1 MRTNIDLHMHSL
13 YSDDGEFTP
22 TELVEQCHNANIEV
36 MAIADHNFVKAID
49 EAKAAAKKYAMSVIP
64 AIEIDCVYKGIN
76 LHVLGYGI
84 DYHHPSFNKLGE
96 DILKQELLLSDI
108 KLEKTNALF
117 HTQLTREQLLSIM
130 PNGVFTGEAFAQ
142 ALLEDERYLQL
153 EALKPYREKGERSDN
168 PYVNFYWD
176 YYSQGKAI
184 YTKVN
189 YPSLEEIIKLIKSHG
204 GISILAHPGNNL
216 KNQFELFDEMVQL
229 GLDGVE
235 AFSSY
240 HDQKTCEYF
249 YNKAKELNVYYT
261 CGSDF
266 HGKTKPSIH
275 LGDCHCN
282 VEINIDLKGLAHD
295 E

>member
-1 MRTNIDLHMHSL
+1 
-13 YSDDGEFTP
+13 
-22 TELVEQCHNANIEV
+22 
-36 MAIADHNFVKAID
+36 
-49 EAKAAAKKYAMSVIP
+49 
-64 AIEIDCVYKGIN
+64 
-76 LHVLGYGI
+76 
-84 DYHHPSFNKLGE
+84 
-96 DILKQELLLSDI
+96 
-108 KLEKTNALF
+108 
-117 HTQLTREQLLSIM
+117 
-130 PNGVFTGEAFAQ
+130 
-142 ALLEDERYLQL
+142 
-153 EALKPYREKGERSDN
+153 
-168 PYVNFYWD
+168 VNFYWD